1 MKNNYVHLLSPIKV
15 RNTVLRNRLHAPPSR
30 PHFVQGPEH
39 YPSENIITHWANK
52 AKSGAAIVTC
62 NGAMSLGKP
71 MSTHGLTGI
80 DSKTMMGHFFNF
92 DIYDSLVQHYISQL
106 SDTIHFYGAKAS
118 MMIGSGDFSEYDVN
132 DDVPPTIVEGDR
144 GGAGFVN
151 ATGKRITL
159 DIMNKVADNMAEQ
172 ACIVQENGFD
182 MVYIHMAYRLMLLG
196 RFLSLRTNNRTD
208 EFGGSLENRARFP
221 LMVVDRIKERCGKD
235 FLIECSITGYDPTPG
250 FEWNLEDSIK
260 FAKLAEGYIDL
271 LQIRAPDVD
280 YNHATGFIDEPIP
293 YLFVM
298 EAIKKSDANILVV
311 GVNGFHDPDLS
322 EKAIAEGKVDIIGM
336 ARAWISNP
344 DYGKLVY
351 EDRKE
356 DIVPCIR
363 CNKCHKNSYEQPWN
377 STCSVNPIWGIEH
390 RINRLVKPPV
400 RKKKVAIVGG
410 GPAGMKAA
418 LVAAERGH
426 DVTLYEKSASL
437 GGLLK
442 ITDNIKFKWPL
453 RNLKNYLIYQ
463 VEKIP
468 NITVRLNTEVTK
480 ELLQKENY
488 DDILAALGAEPIIPL
503 LPGIDGDNV
512 VCAPDVFGKENT
524 LAEDIVIIGGGE
536 VGVETGIHLAQ
547 KGHKVTV
554 LEMQEELAIDSTP
567 IHYRRLLRDVWEA
580 QKNFTYLVNAR
591 CTGITGEGVIYVDKD
606 NVDHKIA
613 AGSVVLAVGV
623 KSKVDE
629 ALALYTRGEKIQ
641 LIGDCNK
648 AGNVQ
653 TLMRSAF
660 STASQL

>member
-1 MKNNYVHLLSPIKV
+1 MSSKYKHLLSPIKV
-15 RNTVLRNRLHAPPSR
+15 QNTVLRNRMHATPSR
-30 PHFVQGPEH
+30 PHFAQGPEP

-62 NGAMSLGKP
+62 NGAMALGKP
-71 MSTHGLTGI
+71 VSTRGR
-80 DSKTMMGHFFNF
+80 SRETMMGHFFNF
-92 DIYDSLVQHYISQL
+92 DIYDSLVQHYLSQL

-118 MMIGSGDFSEYDVN
+118 MMISPPGFTEYDVN
-132 DDVPPTIVEGDR
+132 DNVPPTIVEGDR

-151 ATGKRITL
+151 ASGKRITPQ
-159 DIMNKVADNMAEQ
+159 IMKEIADKMAEQ
-172 ACIVQENGFD
+172 ACILQDNGFD
-182 MVYIHMAYRLMLLG
+182 MVYMHMAYRLMLLG

-250 FEWNLEDSIK
+250 FEWTLEDTMK
-260 FAKLAEGYIDL
+260 FAKLAEGHIDL
-271 LQIRAPDVD
+271 LQLRAPDID
-280 YNHATGFIDEPIP
+280 YNHATGFIEEPIP
-293 YLFVM
+293 YLFMM
-298 EAIKKSDANILVV
+298 EAAKKSGANILVV
-311 GVNGFHDPDLS
+311 GVNGFHDLDLS
-322 EKAIAEGKVDIIGM
+322 DKAIADGKVDIIGM

-344 DYGKLVY
+344 DYGKLAY
-351 EDRKE
+351 EGRKE

-363 CNKCHKNSYEQPWN
+363 CNKCHKNSYEEPWN

-390 RINRLVKPPV
+390 RIDRLVKPPA

-426 DVTLYEKSASL
+426 NVTLYEKSSIL
-437 GGLLK
+437 GGQLK
-442 ITDNIKFKWPL
+442 ITDGIKFKWPL
-453 RNLKNYLIYQ
+453 RNFKNYLVYQ
-463 VEKIP
+463 VGKNP

-480 ELLQKENY
+480 EVLQKENY
-488 DDILAALGAEPIIPL
+488 DDILVALGAEPIIPPI
-503 LPGIDGDNV
+503 PGVDGDNV
-512 VCAPDVFGKENT
+512 VYAPDVFGREDA

-554 LEMQEELAIDSTP
+554 LEMREELAMESAP
-567 IHYRRLLRDVWEA
+567 IHYRKLFRDAWEA
-580 QKNFTYLVNAR
+580 QENFDYRVNAR
-591 CTGITGEGVIYVDKD
+591 CTGISEKGVIYVDKD
-606 NVDHKIA
+606 GAEHEIA
-613 AGSVVLAVGV
+613 AGSVVLAVGM
-623 KSKVDE
+623 KAKVDE
-629 ALALYTRGEKIQ
+629 ALALYPPGEKIQ

-648 AGNVQ
+648 VGNVQ